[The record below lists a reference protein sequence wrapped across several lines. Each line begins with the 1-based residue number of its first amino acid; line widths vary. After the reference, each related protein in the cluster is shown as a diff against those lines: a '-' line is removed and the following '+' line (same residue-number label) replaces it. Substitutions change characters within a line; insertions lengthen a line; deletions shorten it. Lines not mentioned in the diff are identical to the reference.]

1 MSVFTNPA
9 TGAAEHA
16 AAYTAALLE
25 LLGDREP
32 MVALREMPAALAHA
46 IEGLS
51 PQQLRQRE
59 RPGKWSINHI
69 LQHLADS
76 ELVGSWRM
84 RLILA
89 QATTVGRIR
98 PGLVGGPPAVRGR
111 GSSGRARAVR
121 GASARERPYVGARLC
136 G

>member
-16 AAYTAALLE
+16 AAYVRAVLA

-32 MVALREMPAALAHA
+32 MDVLHDMPSALPRAT
-46 IEGLS
+46 EGLS
-51 PQQLRQRE
+51 PRQLRQPE
-59 RPGKWSINHI
+59 CPGKWSISQI

-76 ELVGSWRM
+76 EVVWAWRM

-89 QATTVGRIR
+89 QDR
-98 PGLVGGPPAVRGR
+98 PGSLQCQQPPKFLSEMPPQSRGR
-111 GSSGRARAVR
+111 RRISS
-121 GASARERPYVGARLC
+121 SAALPPVPRYRRRT
-136 G
+136 